1 MGAGT
6 QERDT
11 IASRSFECTHPCLHL
26 SPPPLSLFISTALPL
41 SDNPCVTILVVN
53 LLCVQGY
60 DYNARP
66 VTAASRATNLTVI
79 RFIGLGGAE
88 RGAEWGA
95 EWGAELSAEWDAS
108 GGAGN
113 SVSAQL
119 RSAFRRGNAER
130 VAPLQM
136 EGRVFG
142 LVADRCTPSALALSL
157 TLYP

>member
-1 MGAGT
+1 M
-6 QERDT
+6 
-11 IASRSFECTHPCLHL
+11 
-26 SPPPLSLFISTALPL
+26 
-41 SDNPCVTILVVN
+41 TILVVN

-79 RFIGLGGAE
+79 RSIGLRGPERGAE
-88 RGAEWGA
+88 RGAEWGPEWGA
-95 EWGAELSAEWDAS
+95 EWGAERGAEWDAEWGAS

-113 SVSAQL
+113 SISAQL
-119 RSAFRRGNAER
+119 RSAFRRGDAER